1 MSLYKIA
8 DSLRCWPGMQ
18 CALYSVLLLEEGSHS
33 ESLPLLHLGKTLP
46 KYLLSFQWYPDCPM
60 HAVHRC
66 VCQWSSELYVQT
78 ELIAKKS
85 LEHTAST
92 RAAAVYLVG
101 LIFHRQN
108 TKKEKKKQTQ
118 KCTHVCLT
126 ESSPSCPVVSFFHV
140 PHITASNFSLV
151 YLLYYSDHFL
161 LEIHFEDSISKEKQ
175 NPVGNNWAVVPFFSF
190 DLVWIWKQHNKVEVA
205 SVHTLQRLVASVPL
219 KKFCPVFYIDS
230 WGETQTL
237 PVSLTILFSFLSS

>member
-18 CALYSVLLLEEGSHS
+18 CALYSVLLLEESSHS

-108 TKKEKKKQTQ
+108 TKKEKKKTNT
-118 KCTHVCLT
+118 KMYPCM
-126 ESSPSCPVVSFFHV
+126 F
-140 PHITASNFSLV
+140 
-151 YLLYYSDHFL
+151 
-161 LEIHFEDSISKEKQ
+161 
-175 NPVGNNWAVVPFFSF
+175 NWV
-190 DLVWIWKQHNKVEVA
+190 I
-205 SVHTLQRLVASVPL
+205 
-219 KKFCPVFYIDS
+219 
-230 WGETQTL
+230 
-237 PVSLTILFSFLSS
+237 SFLPCSQFFPCATHHCFKLFTRLFALLFRSFSSRNSFRGQHIQRETKSRR